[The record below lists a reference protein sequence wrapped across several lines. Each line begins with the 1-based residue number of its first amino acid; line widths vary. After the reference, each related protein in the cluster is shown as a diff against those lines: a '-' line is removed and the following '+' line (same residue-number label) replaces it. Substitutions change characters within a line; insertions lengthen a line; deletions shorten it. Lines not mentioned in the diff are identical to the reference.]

1 MAQFGAFTAASLRTF
16 AKRLLDARCLQ
27 PRLRDRTLSITY
39 PIEFDKL
46 VIVALY
52 VLLTLEICHTV
63 ISRLLIKLFLLST

>member
-1 MAQFGAFTAASLRTF
+1 MRSEEPQ
-16 AKRLLDARCLQ
+16 
-27 PRLRDRTLSITY
+27 RLRDRTLSITY

-63 ISRLLIKLFLLST
+63 ISKLLTKLFLFSN